1 MDRFKP
7 DDRVTVKKE
16 NPSGTRRTPVYVRG
30 KTGTVLTSHG
40 VVNDYESDHKDFRGP
55 VYSVIFACEDLF
67 GRHIA
72 NANAK
77 VVVDIHEYWLEK
89 A

>member
-1 MDRFKP
+1 MEIFKP
-7 DDRVTVKKE
+7 DDRVRVKTE

-40 VVNDYESDHKDFRGP
+40 IIKDYESDHRDFRGP

-67 GRHIA
+67 GRCTDD
-72 NANAK
+72 ANAK
-77 VVVDIHEYWLEK
+77 VVVDIHEYWLKK